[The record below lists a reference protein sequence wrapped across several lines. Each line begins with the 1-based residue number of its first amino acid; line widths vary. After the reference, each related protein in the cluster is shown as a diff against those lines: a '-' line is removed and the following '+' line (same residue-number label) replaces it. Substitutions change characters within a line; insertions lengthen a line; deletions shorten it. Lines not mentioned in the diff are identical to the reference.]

1 MRLMIVGTLPPPIC
15 GTTVSLRHLIQ
26 DIQRRHT
33 DVSLK
38 VLNTGSIRGSGWK
51 GFYRLLSVL
60 FQIVWHAPRAD
71 TIALHLNPYAIPTL
85 GTFSVCV
92 SKIFGCRLLIRLF
105 GGNCFTEYGG
115 IRGWFF
121 RFALRNAATYF
132 AQTHELVNNAKSNGM
147 VHVEWFPTSRPAATQ
162 PFSTS
167 RKCRKLIYVGW
178 VSSFKGIPELI
189 EAGKRLSF
197 PGVSID
203 VYGPLE
209 GLTESDF
216 SGQDIVTYKGI
227 LPPGT
232 AAEKMTEY
240 DALVFPSHY
249 IGEGYPGT
257 VIEAFH
263 AGLPILATD
272 WRYMPEL
279 VDQTCGILFPPSDAD
294 AIRKTIESLAADDQ
308 RFLELQ
314 SGARARSKDFL
325 IETWT
330 DRFLEFC

>member
-15 GTTVSLRHLIQ
+15 GTTVSLRHLIN
-26 DIQRRHT
+26 DIKKRHP
-33 DVSLK
+33 DVTLE
-38 VLNTGSIRGSGWK
+38 VVNTGSIRRSGL
-51 GFYRLLSVL
+51 GGIYRLFCIL
-60 FQIVWHAPRAD
+60 FRIVRLAPRTD

-85 GTFSVCV
+85 GSFSVLV
-92 SKIFGCRLLIRLF
+92 AKVFRCRLLIRLF

-115 IRGWFF
+115 VRGWFF
-121 RFALRNAATYF
+121 RFALRNSSTYF
-132 AQTHELVNNAKSNGM
+132 AQTHEMVGNAKSNGIDQ
-147 VHVEWFPTSRPAATQ
+147 VEWFPTSRPA
-162 PFSTS
+162 STKPYS
-167 RKCRKLIYVGW
+167 TAKQCRKLIYVGW
-178 VSSFKGIPELI
+178 VSHFKGIPELI
-189 EAGKRLSF
+189 EAGKRISV

-209 GLTESDF
+209 GLSEDDF
-216 SGQDIVTYKGI
+216 EGQDVVEYKGM

-240 DALVFPSHY
+240 DALIFPSHY

-263 AGLPILATD
+263 AGLPVLATE

-279 VDQTCGILFPPSDAD
+279 LNETCGIMFPVRDVG
-294 AIRKTIESLAADDQ
+294 AIVDTVEKLANDDEQ
-308 RFLELQ
+308 FLKLQ
-314 SGARARSKDFL
+314 TGARDRSKDFL